1 MSEFKLPYVEDLTTN
16 ARLPGQLTEN
26 FRAIEDEI
34 NNLQREIAKLMQQ
47 LSKLQAAKENMP
59 DYDLIN
65 DTGIMVQE
73 NGTSIININ

>member
-1 MSEFKLPYVEDLTTN
+1 MNKFKLPHVEDLTTN

-34 NNLQREIAKLMQQ
+34 NNIQQEIAKLTQQ
-47 LSKLQAAKENMP
+47 LKKLQEAKENMP

-65 DTGIMVQE
+65 DTGITVRD
-73 NGTSIININ
+73 NGASVIDIN